1 MVLLII
7 IWHAYESLKTRPKHV
22 EESKQIY
29 FLGEDKEEAMTMYN
43 LMEERDVF
51 KFLSGKLCIFKNYL
65 TLSKGNY
72 NK

>member
-1 MVLLII
+1 
-7 IWHAYESLKTRPKHV
+7 
-22 EESKQIY
+22 
-29 FLGEDKEEAMTMYN
+29 MTMYN